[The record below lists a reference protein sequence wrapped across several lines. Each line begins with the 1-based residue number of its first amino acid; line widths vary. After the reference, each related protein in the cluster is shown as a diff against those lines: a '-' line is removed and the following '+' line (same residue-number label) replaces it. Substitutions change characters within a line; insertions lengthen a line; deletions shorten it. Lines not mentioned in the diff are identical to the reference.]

1 MADTIET
8 IFEKPIDRQIDGVIK
23 ADDEASLKIELQE
36 YILTNEIERN
46 FARFL
51 NAYNNYSVANGVW
64 ISGFFGSG
72 KSHLLKMLALV
83 LENREVDGESALS
96 FFETKFSDNP
106 IALADLKK
114 AVAIPSKSILFN
126 IDQKADV
133 ISKKQVDAVL
143 AVFQKVFDEA
153 CGYYGK
159 VSHVAAFE
167 RDLDA
172 NGQLADFKAAFAKH
186 AGNSWE
192 RGREQV
198 ILEEPNIAAAYAEVS
213 GKPQSDAK
221 GILDK
226 YRADHAVS
234 IEDFAGQVKAYIDRQ
249 EKGFRLNFFVDEV
262 GQYIADN
269 TKLMTNLQTIAESLN
284 TKCKGQA
291 WIVVTAQQ
299 EMSEIIGDLTRQQ
312 ENDFSKIQARF
323 DNRMPLNSKDVAEVI
338 QKRLLAKTDA
348 GKADLIALYDREK
361 NNMRT
366 LFDFTDG
373 SRSFK
378 TFNDGEHFASSYPF
392 ARYQYDLFQSAIQ
405 ELSKH
410 NAFEGKHSSVGER
423 SMLGVFQEVAKGIKG
438 LEVGTLASFD
448 KMFGGIRSALKAGV
462 QHSINQAE
470 TNLPDTFTVRVL
482 KALFLV
488 KYVREFKPSI
498 HNISILMLETLDG
511 DQKALR
517 RKVEDALTRLEQDS
531 YIQRNGDLYEFLTDE
546 EKDIE
551 NEIKATSI
559 DPVEVSKELDALI
572 FEYIVKSRKI
582 SHASVSHDYAY
593 TRKIDDQAQGR
604 EYELTINVITPFH
617 DHSGNTDY
625 FKSTSLDRDELTII
639 LDEDVRLLTD
649 VKALLQT
656 EKYVKQTHTANIR
669 DDLLSIVRDRADQ
682 NNKRRNDVIGRLGSL
697 LGKAQFVVRGQ
708 IVDVGGEDPAGRVIK
723 GFQTLLDQA
732 YPNLTMLRGVSYTE
746 SGLTKNYEQAK
757 DGLFGDGGAADLT
770 EAEQAVF
777 NAIVRDNTKG
787 VRATIKSVVERFEK
801 KPYGWPL
808 AAIQNQLAILA
819 GRGKIEAKTDS
830 NPVEGGNF
838 IAALKNTHGFG
849 QVILEPQVE
858 FSPAQVRQLTEF
870 HNGFF
875 NDVTSITDAKTLALE
890 TIEKLKAETQAL
902 EILNAKADK
911 YPFLDQLTPVIGQL
925 KEVGGKPYQWLLE
938 ELSKVADDLLDAKEN
953 AVRPIRSFMEGSQK
967 DIYDSARLFLQ
978 NEDAN
983 FHGPLKAD
991 AQDIRSSL
999 EDKSVFRGGTMQAL
1013 KSKLEALQT
1022 KVKAN
1027 VDAERASALK
1037 VVDGLQSRFEAE
1049 EAFGQID
1056 AESQGNFRNAFDT
1069 VSSQIRSAP
1078 LIAVIRDHVRQFQDS
1093 EYPSMLARMLL
1104 IAEGSDD
1111 KPNASST
1118 DDGGDKVEDSSIIAV
1133 RSVYVS
1139 PPKAILA
1146 SEADLDGYLAAL
1158 RESLLEQIRSGKKV
1172 SV

>member
-1 MADTIET
+1 MADAIET

-36 YILTNEIERN
+36 YVLTNEIERN
-46 FARFL
+46 FAKFL
-51 NAYNNYSVANGVW
+51 NAYNNYGVANGVW

-83 LENREVDGESALS
+83 LENREVDGEAALS
-96 FFETKFSDNP
+96 FFETKFADNP

-114 AVAIPSKSILFN
+114 AVAVPSKSILFN

-133 ISKKQVDAVL
+133 ISKKQVDAIL

-167 RDLDA
+167 RDLDK
-172 NGQLADFKAAFAKH
+172 NGQLDGFRTAFEKRSGLA
-186 AGNSWE
+186 WE
-192 RGREQV
+192 RGREQAAM
-198 ILEEPNIAAAYAEVS
+198 EKSHIAGAYADVS
-213 GKPQSDAK
+213 GKSEADTK
-221 GILDK
+221 GIWDD
-226 YRADHAVS
+226 YRNHHAVS
-234 IEDFAGQVKAYIDRQ
+234 IEDFADLVKAYIDRQ

-299 EMSEIIGDLTRQQ
+299 EMAEIIGDMTRQQ

-323 DNRMPLNSKDVAEVI
+323 ENRMPLNSKDVAEVI
-338 QKRLLAKTDA
+338 QKRLLAKTEA
-348 GKADLIALYDREK
+348 GRNTLTALYDREK

-378 TFNDGEHFASSYPF
+378 TFNDAEHFASSYPF

-448 KMFGGIRSALKAGV
+448 RMFEGIRSALKSSV
-462 QHSINQAE
+462 QHSIHQAE
-470 TNLPDTFTVRVL
+470 INLSDTFTVRVL

-498 HNISILMLETLDG
+498 HNISILMLEKLDG
-511 DQKALR
+511 DQKALLQN
-517 RKVEDALTRLEQDS
+517 VEQALTRLEQDS

-551 NEIKATSI
+551 NEIKATSV
-559 DPVEVSKELDALI
+559 DPVEVSKELDTLI
-572 FEYIVKSRKI
+572 FDNIVKSRKI
-582 SHASVSHDYAY
+582 SHATVNHDYSY

-617 DHSGNTDY
+617 DHSGNADY
-625 FKSTSLDRDELTII
+625 FKSTSLDRDDLTIV
-639 LDEDVRLLTD
+639 LDEDVRLLND

-656 EKYVKQTHTANIR
+656 EKYVKQLHTGNMR
-669 DDLLSIVRDRADQ
+669 DDLQLIVRDRADQ
-682 NNKRRNDVIGRLGSL
+682 NNKRRRDVIGRLGTL
-697 LGKAQFVVRGQ
+697 LGRAQFVVRGQ
-708 IVDVGGEDPAGRVIK
+708 IIDIGGEDPAGRGIK
-723 GFQTLLDQA
+723 GFQALLDQT
-732 YPNLTMLRGVSYTE
+732 YPSLTMLRGVSYTE
-746 SGLTKNYEQAK
+746 TGLTKNFEQAK
-757 DGLFGDGGAADLT
+757 DGLFGDGGSADLT

-777 NAIVRDNTKG
+777 NAIVRDQTKG
-787 VRATIKSVVERFEK
+787 LRATIKSVVERFEK

-819 GRGKIEAKTDS
+819 GRGKIEAKSDS
-830 NPVEGGNF
+830 NPVEGTNF
-838 IAALKNTHGFG
+838 IIALRNTHGFG

-858 FSPAQVRQLTEF
+858 FSPAQVRQLTDF
-870 HNGFF
+870 HNSFF
-875 NDVTSITDAKTLALE
+875 NDVTSINDARTLALD
-890 TIEKLKAETQAL
+890 TIEKLARERHEL

-911 YPFLDQLTPVIGQL
+911 YPFLDQLAPIIAQL
-925 KEVGGKPYQWLLE
+925 KDITGKPYQWLLE
-938 ELSKVADDLLDAKEN
+938 DLSRESDKLLDAKEMI
-953 AVRPIRSFMEGSQK
+953 VGPIRSFMEGSQK
-967 DIYDSARLFLQ
+967 DIYDAARTFLR

-991 AQDIRSSL
+991 AQDIRTAL
-999 EDKSVFRGGTMQAL
+999 EDKGVFRGGTMQSL
-1013 KSKLEALQT
+1013 KSRLEALQT

-1027 VDAERASALK
+1027 VDKERAAALK
-1037 VVDGLQSRFEAE
+1037 TIEGLKSRFESEPGFAQLP
-1049 EAFGQID
+1049 ADRQ
-1056 AESQGNFRNAFDT
+1056 ANFSNAFDAM
-1069 VSSQIRSAP
+1069 SSQIRSAP
-1078 LIAVIRDHVRQFQDS
+1078 LIAVIRDHLRQFQDN
-1093 EYPSMLARMLL
+1093 EYPAMLGQMMLV
-1104 IAEGSDD
+1104 ADGAGGTGGNTAADSD
-1111 KPNASST
+1111 AGVT
-1118 DDGGDKVEDSSIIAV
+1118 EAQIIAV
-1133 RSVYVS
+1133 RAVYVS

-1158 RESLLEQIRSGKKV
+1158 RKSLLEQIRSGKKV